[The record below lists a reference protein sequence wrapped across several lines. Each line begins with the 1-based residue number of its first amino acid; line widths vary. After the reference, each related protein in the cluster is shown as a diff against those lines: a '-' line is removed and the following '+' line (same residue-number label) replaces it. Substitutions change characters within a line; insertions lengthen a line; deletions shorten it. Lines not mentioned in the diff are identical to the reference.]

1 MLSNKKS
8 FFQSGGG
15 GEIKVGEGNHPIVV
29 IYPISTDQ
37 NCMVVGWLYSNMAD
51 A

>member
-1 MLSNKKS
+1 MSSNKKS
-8 FFQSGGG
+8 FFPKWG
-15 GEIKVGEGNHPIVV
+15 GNHPIVV